1 MLLIV
6 MYLKHYTN
14 DHTVI
19 PFLHLKHVC
28 INFLHLNYGFSKNS
42 LTMMELEII
51 FFKILFL
58 YFQKSFWTRTTPFV
72 YKSTFWN
79 LRNFNAECLCWRKTW
94 WGLLTVLFIN
104 TLIKIIILIIEI
116 NSSNKTAVLRERSW
130 YCSSLKYFVKW
141 IRYTMTNGM
150 YFSRSMQLNLYNLS
164 AYHLMDKYASYWKVS
179 SVLFINLISFCGD
192 CGSHQF
198 LEPRTRCDISC
209 CLQKTS
215 TKVKSWL
222 HPGKPLKVNVFTKSF
237 NSKGCF
243 CLIFG

>member
-1 MLLIV
+1 MSKHIMRFIV
-6 MYLKHYTN
+6 MYLNHYTN
-14 DHTVI
+14 DRTVI

-51 FFKILFL
+51 VFKILFL

-72 YKSTFWN
+72 YKSTLRN
-79 LRNFNAECLCWRKTW
+79 LRIFNAECLCWRQTW

-116 NSSNKTAVLRERSW
+116 NSSNKTAVLRERGW
-130 YCSSLKYFVKW
+130 YFSSLKYFVKW

-150 YFSRSMQLNLYNLS
+150 YFSRSMQLNLYSFS
-164 AYHLMDKYASYWKVS
+164 AYPLMDKNASYWKVS
-179 SVLFINLISFCGD
+179 FVLFINLISFCGD

-198 LEPRTRCDISC
+198 LEPRTRCDISVVC
-209 CLQKTS
+209 GKQVQKWNHDYTRE
-215 TKVKSWL
+215 TA
-222 HPGKPLKVNVFTKSF
+222 
-237 NSKGCF
+237 
-243 CLIFG
+243 